1 MRGEANGQVR
11 TEGELR
17 SALMSLERHAPNT
30 DAVLRAVRDRAGRR
44 RPALGWGLRA
54 PRSAHWPKL
63 AMVMAA
69 AAAAAGITI
78 ALLPGGAPSRPGHA
92 RPGPAP
98 APGPAAAGRPPS
110 AASVLVGKA
119 MLTAFSAAQDDIVYT
134 RQTGTNHGTVT
145 DIYQDWSWPAQ
156 PVTGQPAR
164 WRGTYTGRIALA
176 KPLKLTED
184 DGFVFTAPPPP
195 ANFAYGEL
203 TVVCY
208 AGTGQTSCG
217 YGDTDTPVGA
227 WSLHRGRFVD
237 PNTGLDDLSPAAL
250 ARDIIK
256 GLWVVTGHTRLNG
269 RPAIELTET
278 PAGIYQPLPTL
289 LWVDAHTHLPL
300 RMINGPATLS
310 SQVDW
315 SYLKPTA
322 ANMARL
328 QVPIPAGYPRV
339 NRSTH

>member
-1 MRGEANGQVR
+1 MQREANGPVR

-17 SALMSLERHAPNT
+17 SALVSLERHAPDA
-30 DAVLRAVRDRAGRR
+30 DAVLCAVRDGAGRR
-44 RPALGWGLRA
+44 RSALSWGRRA

-63 AMVMAA
+63 AIGMAA

-92 RPGPAP
+92 RPGP
-98 APGPAAAGRPPS
+98 PS
-110 AASVLVGKA
+110 AASVSVGKA
-119 MLTAFSAAQDDIVYT
+119 MLTAFAAAQDDIVHT
-134 RQTGTNHGTVT
+134 RQTSTSHGTVV
-145 DIYQDWSWPAQ
+145 DIYRDWSWPAQ

-164 WRGTYTGRIALA
+164 WRGTYTGRITLA
-176 KPLKLTED
+176 RPLKLTED

-195 ANFAYGEL
+195 ANFAYGVL

-208 AGTGQTSCG
+208 AGSGQTSCG
-217 YGDTDTPVGA
+217 YGSTDTPVGA

-250 ARDIIK
+250 ARGIIK
-256 GLWVVTGHTRLNG
+256 GLWVVTGRTRLNG

-278 PAGIYQPLPTL
+278 PAGVYQPLPTV
-289 LWVDAHTHLPL
+289 LWVDARTHLPL
-300 RMINGPATLS
+300 RMISGPAKS
-310 SQVDW
+310 STQVDW

-322 ANMARL
+322 ANMTQL

-339 NRSTH
+339 NR

>member
-1 MRGEANGQVR
+1 MRREANDPVR

-17 SALMSLERHAPNT
+17 SALVSLERHAPSADT
-30 DAVLRAVRDRAGRR
+30 VLRAVRDGTGRR
-44 RPALGWGLRA
+44 PGLDRWLRA
-54 PRSAHWPKL
+54 PRSARWPKL
-63 AMVMAA
+63 AMGVAA
-69 AAAAAGITI
+69 AAAVAGITI
-78 ALLPGGAPSRPGHA
+78 ALLPGGTSPRPGHA
-92 RPGPAP
+92 PPEP
-98 APGPAAAGRPPS
+98 VSAGRPPS
-110 AASVLVGKA
+110 AASISVGTA

-134 RQTGTNHGTVT
+134 RQTGTSNGVVT

-156 PVTGQPAR
+156 PVTGQPVR

-184 DGFVFTAPPPP
+184 DGFIFTAPPPP
-195 ANFAYGEL
+195 ANSVYGEL

-208 AGTGQTSCG
+208 AGTGQTGCG
-217 YGDTDTPVGA
+217 YGNTDTPVGA

-250 ARDIIK
+250 ARNIIK
-256 GLWVVTGHTRLNG
+256 GLWVVTDRTQLNG
-269 RPAIELTET
+269 RPAIKLTET
-278 PAGIYQPLPTL
+278 PAGIYQPLPTV

-300 RMINGPATLS
+300 RMINGKGKLS
-310 SQVDW
+310 AQVDW

-322 ANMARL
+322 ANMAQL

-339 NRSTH
+339 NRSTG

>member
-1 MRGEANGQVR
+1 MRREGGEPVR

-17 SALMSLERHAPNT
+17 SALVSLERHAPSA
-30 DAVLRAVRDRAGRR
+30 DAVLRGVRDGAGRR
-44 RPALGWGLRA
+44 PAPGRRLRA
-54 PRSAHWPKL
+54 PRSAHWLKV
-63 AMVMAA
+63 AMGVAA

-78 ALLPGGAPSRPGHA
+78 ALLPGGASPRPGRP
-92 RPGPAP
+92 RPGP
-98 APGPAAAGRPPS
+98 GPAGQSPS
-110 AASVLVGKA
+110 AVSVLVGQA
-119 MLTAFSAAQDDIVYT
+119 MLTAFSAAQDDIVST
-134 RQTGTNHGTVT
+134 RQTGADHGIVT

-184 DGFVFTAPPPP
+184 DGFIFTAPPPP

-217 YGDTDTPVGA
+217 YGNTDTPVGA

-256 GLWVVTGHTRLNG
+256 GLWVVTGRTRLNG

-278 PAGIYQPLPTL
+278 PAGVYLPRPTV

-300 RMINGPATLS
+300 RMINGKGRFTA
-310 SQVDW
+310 QVDW

-322 ANMARL
+322 ANMTRL
-328 QVPIPAGYPRV
+328 QVPVPAGYPRV
-339 NRSTH
+339 NRSAG